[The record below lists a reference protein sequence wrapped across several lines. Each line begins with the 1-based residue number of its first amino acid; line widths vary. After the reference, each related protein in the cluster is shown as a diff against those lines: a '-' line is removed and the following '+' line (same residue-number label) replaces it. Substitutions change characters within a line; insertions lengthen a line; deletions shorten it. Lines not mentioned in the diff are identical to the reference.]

1 MNLANLF
8 ECEVPIF
15 KGTHLEAAFGRLR
28 SIRSIS
34 EFDNTIT
41 APMFHYNSG
50 DHYYGE
56 ASAQRYLPN
65 IQRPLLFISSEDD
78 PICKSDTIPYDEC
91 RSNPDII
98 LAVTVCG
105 GHSMDH
111 FQGLR
116 PQSWNAIIA
125 SQYFSSLLQHL
136 PANRRT
142 SQALLADALAR
153 GPAETASK
161 LYHPLSLA
169 HYMQPRAPHQAHP
182 QHPLPQLDASF
193 LADHQ
198 QRHSDHSNRT
208 HGASLMTMM
217 SQTDLV
223 HQLGLNVP
231 TTRNSMTSPRARST
245 LTMAT
250 NRRAALTDSPSVT
263 ESLHTDSNASD
274 HDIGDEIDDT
284 EDDDVDEM
292 ELESLVEEL
301 IVDQQRL
308 SRTVAQAQELIA

>member
-1 MNLANLF
+1 
-8 ECEVPIF
+8 
-15 KGTHLEAAFGRLR
+15 
-28 SIRSIS
+28 
-34 EFDNTIT
+34 
-41 APMFHYNSG
+41 
-50 DHYYGE
+50 
-56 ASAQRYLPN
+56 
-65 IQRPLLFISSEDD
+65 
-78 PICKSDTIPYDEC
+78 
-91 RSNPDII
+91 
-98 LAVTVCG
+98 
-105 GHSMDH
+105 
-111 FQGLR
+111 
-116 PQSWNAIIA
+116 
-125 SQYFSSLLQHL
+125 
-136 PANRRT
+136 
-142 SQALLADALAR
+142 
-153 GPAETASK
+153 
-161 LYHPLSLA
+161 
-169 HYMQPRAPHQAHP
+169 
-182 QHPLPQLDASF
+182 LPQLDASF